1 MLVHKID
8 TPREKELKTRK
19 LFSSEEDTNMT
30 SATTTTTFCQ
40 GLPTISARARCR
52 PSSTQASARS
62 RGDRRRNQQKRNS
75 SRRNSASRSENVL
88 VRASRKG
95 TLDQNDGGEATL
107 LQQTGNNRKEDE
119 EIEEEGK
126 QTRSLQRQSSTE
138 DMFALYCEKHVE
150 LVANA
155 LGNDAKCMLYLTEE
169 RSGGGLRLAQVASFP
184 TLYEENNDDDINSN
198 NNSASLNRGGVP
210 SNRGVNFTSINNSFD
225 WSNVVSE
232 QEEMSDRKDGD
243 VFENSDTTS
252 IGDIDNNNINNNKE
266 TIEFSTSLVPSSF
279 SRSSDSGAWAASA
292 DKTNI
297 TAETLLLNKEYFF
310 LPSTNAMVVPLTL
323 EGLLVGLLVGELP
336 IPDISTSSSSSFGSS
351 SGGGKGKGKNR
362 SKRRMNLNQNVDREE
377 QFGERER
384 QCLKNG
390 AEAFVPVWAMQ
401 KRALLLMKKTYA
413 QEQNVGDYLYDS
425 RVPLSALRTM
435 TGMLKTYL
443 KSDEESPA
451 GDMADAIM
459 AQGDILATL
468 SQQLE
473 DALYPHD
480 GGSSPFAAS
489 LPPTSDN
496 LSSTSTASFAES
508 KMNSKSRSIGKA
520 LNQPPK
526 SASQKIFLPSSSRS
540 TKPVAKCDVTP
551 IVAALLATSELIAN
565 SAGVTMIASLPIEDG
580 RESANESSTC
590 VSVDENVTRS
600 VIARM
605 IDSALVMAPS
615 DGRIDVA
622 VRPQTLEV
630 DNSMTLGVLVAVR
643 VTDVENRL
651 RDTVIVP
658 EDDQS
663 LRIAADTIHQ
673 AGGVMRTIETK
684 GQEIASV
691 QLWLPC
697 F

>member
-1 MLVHKID
+1 
-8 TPREKELKTRK
+8 
-19 LFSSEEDTNMT
+19 MT
-30 SATTTTTFCQ
+30 STWTTTRLSHCLPAVRARTRCYSSSLLASTTTTYRGGGKRRKQ
-40 GLPTISARARCR
+40 QQ
-52 PSSTQASARS
+52 QA
-62 RGDRRRNQQKRNS
+62 QNS
-75 SRRNSASRSENVL
+75 SRRNSSRIA
-88 VRASRKG
+88 RSRILATTKG
-95 TLDQNDGGEATL
+95 TSQSDGGEAAL
-107 LQQTGNNRKEDE
+107 LQQTANKGGGEKKEDD
-119 EIEEEGK
+119 EEEGDK
-126 QTRSLQRQSSTE
+126 ETRSLQRQSSTE

-184 TLYEENNDDDINSN
+184 TLYTGMDSNANST
-198 NNSASLNRGGVP
+198 STNRGGRSSSSSSS

-232 QEEMSDRKDGD
+232 QEEMNNTKDGD
-243 VFENSDTTS
+243 VFDNNGGTLNNSDNANS
-252 IGDIDNNNINNNKE
+252 SNKE
-266 TIEFSTSLVPSSF
+266 TFELSTSLVPSSF
-279 SRSSDSGAWAASA
+279 SRSNGSDAWGASV
-292 DKTNI
+292 DETNI

-323 EGLLVGLLVGELP
+323 EGLLIGLLVGELP
-336 IPDISTSSSSSFGSS
+336 LPDISTNSPVVAFGS

-401 KRALLLMKKTYA
+401 KRAVLLMKKTYA

-443 KSDEESPA
+443 KADEESPA

-473 DALYPHD
+473 DALYPNE
-480 GGSSPFAAS
+480 GLSPFAAS
-489 LPPTSDN
+489 LPSASDN
-496 LSSTSTASFAES
+496 RSSSTTNSSSAES
-508 KMNSKSRSIGKA
+508 KMNSGSSSIGRA

-540 TKPVAKCDVTP
+540 TKPVSKCDVTP

-565 SAGVTMIASLPIEDG
+565 SAGVSMIASLPIDG
-580 RESANESSTC
+580 GGDGANESSTC

-615 DGRIDVA
+615 EGRIDVA

-651 RDTVIVP
+651 CDTVIIP

>member
-1 MLVHKID
+1 
-8 TPREKELKTRK
+8 
-19 LFSSEEDTNMT
+19 MT
-30 SATTTTTFCQ
+30 STWTTTTTTRLSHC
-40 GLPTISARARCR
+40 LPAVRARTRCY
-52 PSSTQASARS
+52 SSSLLASTTTTYRGGGGRRKQQQQA
-62 RGDRRRNQQKRNS
+62 QNS
-75 SRRNSASRSENVL
+75 SRRNSSRIA
-88 VRASRKG
+88 RSRILATKG
-95 TLDQNDGGEATL
+95 TNQNDGGEAAL
-107 LQQTGNNRKEDE
+107 LQQTANKGGGEKEEDD
-119 EIEEEGK
+119 EEEGDK
-126 QTRSLQRQSSTE
+126 ETRSLQRQSSTE

-184 TLYEENNDDDINSN
+184 TLYTGMDSNANST
-198 NNSASLNRGGVP
+198 STNRGGRSSSSSSS

-232 QEEMSDRKDGD
+232 QEEMNNTKDGD
-243 VFENSDTTS
+243 VFDNNGGTLNNSDNGNS
-252 IGDIDNNNINNNKE
+252 SSKE
-266 TIEFSTSLVPSSF
+266 TFELSTSLVPSSF
-279 SRSSDSGAWAASA
+279 SRSNGSDAWGASV
-292 DKTNI
+292 DETNI

-323 EGLLVGLLVGELP
+323 EGLLIGLLVGELP
-336 IPDISTSSSSSFGSS
+336 LPDISTNSPAAGFGS

-401 KRALLLMKKTYA
+401 KRAVLLMKKTYA

-443 KSDEESPA
+443 KADKESPA

-473 DALYPHD
+473 DALYPNE
-480 GGSSPFAAS
+480 GLSPFAAS
-489 LPPTSDN
+489 LPSASDN
-496 LSSTSTASFAES
+496 RSSSTTNSSSAES
-508 KMNSKSRSIGKA
+508 KMNSGSSSIGRA

-540 TKPVAKCDVTP
+540 TKPVSKCDVTP

-565 SAGVTMIASLPIEDG
+565 SAGVSMIASLPIDG
-580 RESANESSTC
+580 GGDGTNESSTC

-615 DGRIDVA
+615 EGRIDVA

-651 RDTVIVP
+651 CDTVIIP

>member
-1 MLVHKID
+1 
-8 TPREKELKTRK
+8 
-19 LFSSEEDTNMT
+19 MT
-30 SATTTTTFCQ
+30 STWTTTTTTRLSHC
-40 GLPTISARARCR
+40 LPAVRARTRCY
-52 PSSTQASARS
+52 SSLLLASTTTTYS
-62 RGDRRRNQQKRNS
+62 GGGGRRRKQQQQAQNS
-75 SRRNSASRSENVL
+75 SRRNSSRIA
-88 VRASRKG
+88 RSRILATKG
-95 TLDQNDGGEATL
+95 TNQNDGGEAAL
-107 LQQTGNNRKEDE
+107 LQQTANKGGGEKEEDE
-119 EIEEEGK
+119 EEGDK
-126 QTRSLQRQSSTE
+126 ETRSLQRQSSTE

-184 TLYEENNDDDINSN
+184 TLYTGMDAN
-198 NNSASLNRGGVP
+198 NNSTSTNRGGRSSSSSSS

-232 QEEMSDRKDGD
+232 QEEMNNTKDGD
-243 VFENSDTTS
+243 VFDNNGGTLNNSDNANS
-252 IGDIDNNNINNNKE
+252 SNKE
-266 TIEFSTSLVPSSF
+266 TFELSTSLVPSSF
-279 SRSSDSGAWAASA
+279 SRSNGSDAWGASV
-292 DKTNI
+292 DETNI
-297 TAETLLLNKEYFF
+297 SAETLLLNKEYFF

-323 EGLLVGLLVGELP
+323 EGLLIGLLVGELP
-336 IPDISTSSSSSFGSS
+336 LPDISTNSPAAAFGS

-401 KRALLLMKKTYA
+401 KRAVLLMKKTYA

-443 KSDEESPA
+443 KADEESPA

-473 DALYPHD
+473 DALYPNE
-480 GGSSPFAAS
+480 GLSPFAAS
-489 LPPTSDN
+489 LPSASDN
-496 LSSTSTASFAES
+496 RSSSTTNSSSPES
-508 KMNSKSRSIGKA
+508 KMNSGSSSIGRA

-540 TKPVAKCDVTP
+540 TKPVSKCDVTP

-565 SAGVTMIASLPIEDG
+565 SAGVSMIASLPIDG
-580 RESANESSTC
+580 GGDGANESSTC

-615 DGRIDVA
+615 EGRIDVA

-651 RDTVIVP
+651 CDTVIIP

>member
-1 MLVHKID
+1 
-8 TPREKELKTRK
+8 
-19 LFSSEEDTNMT
+19 MT
-30 SATTTTTFCQ
+30 STWTTTTTTRLSHC
-40 GLPTISARARCR
+40 LHAVRARTRCY
-52 PSSTQASARS
+52 SSSLLASTTTTYRGGGGRRKQQQQA
-62 RGDRRRNQQKRNS
+62 QNS
-75 SRRNSASRSENVL
+75 SRRNSSRIA
-88 VRASRKG
+88 RSRILATKG
-95 TLDQNDGGEATL
+95 TNQNDGGEAAL
-107 LQQTGNNRKEDE
+107 LQQTANKEGREKEEDEDE
-119 EIEEEGK
+119 EEGDK
-126 QTRSLQRQSSTE
+126 ETRSLQRQSSTE

-184 TLYEENNDDDINSN
+184 TLYTGMDSNANST
-198 NNSASLNRGGVP
+198 STNRGGRSSSSSSS

-232 QEEMSDRKDGD
+232 QEEMNNTKDGD
-243 VFENSDTTS
+243 VFDNNGGTLNNSDNGNS
-252 IGDIDNNNINNNKE
+252 SNKE
-266 TIEFSTSLVPSSF
+266 TFELSTSLVPSSF
-279 SRSSDSGAWAASA
+279 SRSNGSDAWGASV
-292 DKTNI
+292 DETNI

-323 EGLLVGLLVGELP
+323 EGLLIGLLVGELP
-336 IPDISTSSSSSFGSS
+336 LPDISTNSPAAGFGS

-362 SKRRMNLNQNVDREE
+362 SKRRMNLNQNIDREE

-401 KRALLLMKKTYA
+401 KRAVLLMKKTYA

-443 KSDEESPA
+443 KADEESPA

-473 DALYPHD
+473 DALYPNE
-480 GGSSPFAAS
+480 GLSPFAAS
-489 LPPTSDN
+489 LPSASDN
-496 LSSTSTASFAES
+496 RSSSTTNSSSPES
-508 KMNSKSRSIGKA
+508 KMKNGSSSIGRA

-540 TKPVAKCDVTP
+540 TKPVSKCDVTP

-565 SAGVTMIASLPIEDG
+565 SAGVSMIASLPIDRGGDG
-580 RESANESSTC
+580 ANESSTC

-615 DGRIDVA
+615 EGRIDVA

-651 RDTVIVP
+651 CDTVIIP

>member
-1 MLVHKID
+1 
-8 TPREKELKTRK
+8 
-19 LFSSEEDTNMT
+19 MT
-30 SATTTTTFCQ
+30 STWTTTTTTRLSHC
-40 GLPTISARARCR
+40 LPAVRARTRCY
-52 PSSTQASARS
+52 SSSLLASTTTTYS
-62 RGDRRRNQQKRNS
+62 GGGRRRRKQQQQAQNS
-75 SRRNSASRSENVL
+75 SRRNSSRIA
-88 VRASRKG
+88 RSRILATKG
-95 TLDQNDGGEATL
+95 TNQNDGGEAAL
-107 LQQTGNNRKEDE
+107 LQQTANKGGGEKEEDE
-119 EIEEEGK
+119 EEGDK
-126 QTRSLQRQSSTE
+126 ETRSLQRQSSTE

-184 TLYEENNDDDINSN
+184 TLYTGMDAN
-198 NNSASLNRGGVP
+198 NNSTSTNRGGRSSSSSSS

-232 QEEMSDRKDGD
+232 QEEMNNTKDGD
-243 VFENSDTTS
+243 VFDNNGGTLNNSDNGNS
-252 IGDIDNNNINNNKE
+252 SNKE
-266 TIEFSTSLVPSSF
+266 TFELSTSLVPSSF
-279 SRSSDSGAWAASA
+279 SRSNGSDAWGASV
-292 DKTNI
+292 DETNI

-323 EGLLVGLLVGELP
+323 EGLLIGLLVGELP
-336 IPDISTSSSSSFGSS
+336 LPDISTNSPVVAFGS

-362 SKRRMNLNQNVDREE
+362 SKRRMNLNQNIDREE

-401 KRALLLMKKTYA
+401 KRAVLLMKKTYA

-443 KSDEESPA
+443 KADEESPA

-473 DALYPHD
+473 DALYPNE
-480 GGSSPFAAS
+480 GLSPFAAS
-489 LPPTSDN
+489 LPSASDN
-496 LSSTSTASFAES
+496 RSSSTTNSSSPES
-508 KMNSKSRSIGKA
+508 KMKNGSSSIGRA

-540 TKPVAKCDVTP
+540 TKPVSKCDVTP

-565 SAGVTMIASLPIEDG
+565 SAGVSMIASLPIYGGDDG
-580 RESANESSTC
+580 ANESSTC

-615 DGRIDVA
+615 EGRIDVA
-622 VRPQTLEV
+622 VRPQTLEL

-643 VTDVENRL
+643 VTDVENKL
-651 RDTVIVP
+651 CDTVIIP

>member
-1 MLVHKID
+1 MSSASGANSSLLVVE
-8 TPREKELKTRK
+8 TLQQ
-19 LFSSEEDTNMT
+19 SW
-30 SATTTTTFCQ
+30 
-40 GLPTISARARCR
+40 
-52 PSSTQASARS
+52 
-62 RGDRRRNQQKRNS
+62 RRR
-75 SRRNSASRSENVL
+75 RRRRRRPNFGRRKDEHVGVV
-88 VRASRKG
+88 VRATKRE
-95 TLDQNDGGEATL
+95 TQNQNEGGEAAL
-107 LQQTGNNRKEDE
+107 LDQTSNNGGAKDDE
-119 EIEEEGK
+119 GTETG
-126 QTRSLQRQSSTE
+126 SLRRQSSTE

-184 TLYEENNDDDINSN
+184 STTSYEGADEEDNNINDNDNNSN
-198 NNSASLNRGGVP
+198 NIGNSMNRGGRP
-210 SNRGVNFTSINNSFD
+210 SSSNRGVNSINNSFD
-225 WSNVVSE
+225 WSVVSE
-232 QEEMSDRKDGD
+232 QDEMSSTKDANEFD
-243 VFENSDTTS
+243 NVDSSNKEVFEL
-252 IGDIDNNNINNNKE
+252 
-266 TIEFSTSLVPSSF
+266 STSLVPPSF
-279 SRSSDSGAWAASA
+279 SRSNGPDAWASA
-292 DKTNI
+292 NDETTI

-310 LPSTNAMVVPLTL
+310 LPSTNAMVFPLTL
-323 EGLLVGLLVGELP
+323 EGLLIGLLVGELP
-336 IPDISTSSSSSFGSS
+336 LPDIKMSSSSSRS
-351 SGGGKGKGKNR
+351 SGRKGKGKNR

-390 AEAFVPVWAMQ
+390 AEAFVPVWTMQ
-401 KRALLLMKKTYA
+401 KRALLLMKKTYV

-473 DALYPHD
+473 DALYPHQ
-480 GGSSPFAAS
+480 GISPFSAS
-489 LPPTSDN
+489 LNPTSDDQ
-496 LSSTSTASFAES
+496 SSPSSPSAES
-508 KMNSKSRSIGKA
+508 KISNSDSNIGKA

-540 TKPVAKCDVTP
+540 RKPVAKCDVAS

-565 SAGVTMIASLPIEDG
+565 SAGVSMIASLPTEEERDG
-580 RESANESSTC
+580 VKECSTC
-590 VSVDENVTRS
+590 VSINENVTRS

-615 DGRIDVA
+615 EGRIDVA
-622 VRPQTLEV
+622 VRPQTLEI
-630 DNSMTLGVLVAVR
+630 DNSMRLGVLVAVR

-651 RDTVIVP
+651 RDTVIIP

-673 AGGVMRTIETK
+673 AGGVMRTVETK
-684 GQEIASV
+684 GQEIASI
-691 QLWLPC
+691 QLWLPS

>member
-1 MLVHKID
+1 
-8 TPREKELKTRK
+8 
-19 LFSSEEDTNMT
+19 
-30 SATTTTTFCQ
+30 
-40 GLPTISARARCR
+40 
-52 PSSTQASARS
+52 
-62 RGDRRRNQQKRNS
+62 
-75 SRRNSASRSENVL
+75 
-88 VRASRKG
+88 
-95 TLDQNDGGEATL
+95 
-107 LQQTGNNRKEDE
+107 
-119 EIEEEGK
+119 
-126 QTRSLQRQSSTE
+126 
-138 DMFALYCEKHVE
+138 MFALYCEKHVE

-184 TLYEENNDDDINSN
+184 TLYTGMDSNSN
-198 NNSASLNRGGVP
+198 NNSTSTNRGGRSSSSSSS

-232 QEEMSDRKDGD
+232 QEEMNNTKMETYSITTVAHLTTVITVIAVTRKHLNCRLRWYRHHSVDQ
-243 VFENSDTTS
+243 TAQT
-252 IGDIDNNNINNNKE
+252 
-266 TIEFSTSLVPSSF
+266 
-279 SRSSDSGAWAASA
+279 RGASV
-292 DKTNI
+292 DETNI

-323 EGLLVGLLVGELP
+323 EGLLIGLLVGELP
-336 IPDISTSSSSSFGSS
+336 LPDISTNSPAAGFGS

-401 KRALLLMKKTYA
+401 KRAVLLMKKTYA

-443 KSDEESPA
+443 KADEESPA

-473 DALYPHD
+473 DALYPNE
-480 GGSSPFAAS
+480 GLSPFAAS
-489 LPPTSDN
+489 LPSASDN
-496 LSSTSTASFAES
+496 RSSSTTNSSSAES
-508 KMNSKSRSIGKA
+508 KMNNRSSSIGRA

-540 TKPVAKCDVTP
+540 TKPVSKCDVTP

-565 SAGVTMIASLPIEDG
+565 SAGVSMIASLPIDG
-580 RESANESSTC
+580 GGDGTNESSTC

-615 DGRIDVA
+615 EGRIDVA

-651 RDTVIVP
+651 CDTVIIP

>member
-1 MLVHKID
+1 
-8 TPREKELKTRK
+8 
-19 LFSSEEDTNMT
+19 MT
-30 SATTTTTFCQ
+30 STWTTTTTTRLSHC
-40 GLPTISARARCR
+40 LPAVRARTRCY
-52 PSSTQASARS
+52 SSAMLASTTTTYRGGGKRRKQQQQA
-62 RGDRRRNQQKRNS
+62 QNS
-75 SRRNSASRSENVL
+75 SRRNSSRIA
-88 VRASRKG
+88 RSRILATTKG
-95 TLDQNDGGEATL
+95 TSQNDGGEAAL
-107 LQQTGNNRKEDE
+107 LQQTANKEGREKEEDEDE
-119 EIEEEGK
+119 EEGDK
-126 QTRSLQRQSSTE
+126 ETRSLQRQSSTE

-184 TLYEENNDDDINSN
+184 TLYTGMDAN
-198 NNSASLNRGGVP
+198 NNSTSTNRGGRSSSSSSS

-232 QEEMSDRKDGD
+232 QEEMNNTKDGD
-243 VFENSDTTS
+243 VFDNNGGTLNNSDNGNS
-252 IGDIDNNNINNNKE
+252 SNKE
-266 TIEFSTSLVPSSF
+266 TFELSTSLVPSSF
-279 SRSSDSGAWAASA
+279 SRSNGSDAWGASV
-292 DKTNI
+292 DETNI

-323 EGLLVGLLVGELP
+323 EGLLIGLLVGELP
-336 IPDISTSSSSSFGSS
+336 LPDISTNSPAAAFGSS
-351 SGGGKGKGKNR
+351 CGGKGKGKNR

-401 KRALLLMKKTYA
+401 KRAVLLMKKTYA

-443 KSDEESPA
+443 KADEESPA

-473 DALYPHD
+473 DALYPNE
-480 GGSSPFAAS
+480 GLSPFAAS
-489 LPPTSDN
+489 LPSASDN
-496 LSSTSTASFAES
+496 RSSSTTNSSSPES
-508 KMNSKSRSIGKA
+508 KMKNGSSSIGRA

-540 TKPVAKCDVTP
+540 TKPVSKCDVTP

-565 SAGVTMIASLPIEDG
+565 SAGVSMIASLPIDG
-580 RESANESSTC
+580 GDDGANESSTC

-615 DGRIDVA
+615 EGRIDVA

-651 RDTVIVP
+651 CDTVIIP